1 MGSLNKRLGPIT
13 SPVIRDKI
21 LEKGPITSPVIKT
34 PVSEP
39 GTPRLYP
46 GGPPIQ
52 NPGKSPN
59 PGKFKRPLP
68 VPREPWLKPVMPEDP
83 RVSQPVE
90 GQRLPGTE
98 EENIRYFPSTTAP
111 SEAQTLAATVG
122 AQVVPSA
129 VTQETKKGP
138 KRRKP
143 TTGTLGSAGSLL

>member
-1 MGSLNKRLGPIT
+1 MGSINKRLGPIT
-13 SPVIRDKI
+13 SPVIRDGK
-21 LEKGPITSPVIKT
+21 PISNDPRDYQYR
-34 PVSEP
+34 
-39 GTPRLYP
+39 TPR
-46 GGPPIQ
+46 
-52 NPGKSPN
+52 PN
-59 PGKFKRPLP
+59 PGKGK
-68 VPREPWLKPVMPEDP
+68 VPQPVMPGGPEGTPTQPEDP

-90 GQRLPGTE
+90 
-98 EENIRYFPSTTAP
+98 TAP

>member
-90 GQRLPGTE
+90 
-98 EENIRYFPSTTAP
+98 TAP